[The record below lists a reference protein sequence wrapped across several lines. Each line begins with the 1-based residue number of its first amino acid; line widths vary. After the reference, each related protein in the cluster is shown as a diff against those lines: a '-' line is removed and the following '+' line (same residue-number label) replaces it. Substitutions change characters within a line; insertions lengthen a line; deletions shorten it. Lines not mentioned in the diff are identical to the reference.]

1 MIPHHS
7 TSGHAL
13 RNHMFLIFKSTNSIS
28 FSGWEKL
35 MQYKWESIEKFVYFK
50 APQVYFRDHKKRCW
64 PIASLLILC
73 DWDNL
78 SAGLPSIFWSW
89 KRNAIYKYL
98 GRYMK
103 LNRNFVTLK
112 HCMINKKI
120 VVYFMVTWIIYLDW
134 NGDKVYSH
142 FIIKG
147 SKLPLIMCLP
157 N

>member
-13 RNHMFLIFKSTNSIS
+13 RNHMFLSFRLTNSIS

-50 APQVYFRDHKKRCW
+50 APQVYFRDDKKRCW

-98 GRYMK
+98 ERYIK
-103 LNRNFVTLK
+103 LNSNFVTPNIECLVRSLNAWYCNIIQGHMKHLCWLK
-112 HCMINKKI
+112 
-120 VVYFMVTWIIYLDW
+120 W
-134 NGDKVYSH
+134 G
-142 FIIKG
+142 
-147 SKLPLIMCLP
+147 
-157 N
+157 

>member
-13 RNHMFLIFKSTNSIS
+13 RNHMFLSFRLTGSIS

-78 SAGLPSIFWSW
+78 SAGLPSKFWSW
-89 KRNAIYKYL
+89 KRNAIYKYQE
-98 GRYMK
+98 RYIK
-103 LNRNFVTLK
+103 LNGNFVTPNIE
-112 HCMINKKI
+112 CI
-120 VVYFMVTWIIYLDW
+120 VVLYRYYKVIWNIYLDW

-147 SKLPLIMCLP
+147 SKLPVIICLP
-157 N
+157 S